1 MAYLLVSLLL
11 LSGLFQSIWSLRPN
25 IGSHVSLRSPKVEV
39 DSWPS
44 FPKDNNRALLAPR
57 QESGVASLSNQR
69 LASSRSKGEEL
80 EETKSRYGRDV
91 RNTFAWVGAAALFS
105 IGVAWQMGTQ
115 NAIEFCSGY
124 ILEYCLSVDNLF
136 VFLVLF
142 DYFNVKDNSMK
153 EKVLSYGILG
163 AILLRGLFIGL
174 GAVALEQSEKILL
187 LFAGVLAFSSF
198 KIVFSGDDEEDEED
212 EDLSDNFIVKLTKSL
227 VSTSTSFDGDNF
239 FTMENGVKAATPL
252 LLCLI
257 CVELSDVVFAFDS
270 VPAVFGVTQD
280 PFVVFTSNIFA
291 IAGLRS
297 LFGVLS
303 QAVAD
308 LKYLEKAVGLVLAVI
323 SAKLGAQAF
332 DIELL
337 SPLQSLVVV
346 LSILGGGIALSLADP
361 LAKKENT

>member
-39 DSWPS
+39 DSWPA
-44 FPKDNNRALLAPR
+44 FPKENNRALFAPR

-153 EKVLSYGILG
+153 EKVLSYG
-163 AILLRGLFIGL
+163 A
-174 GAVALEQSEKILL
+174 
-187 LFAGVLAFSSF
+187 SSC
-198 KIVFSGDDEEDEED
+198 G
-212 EDLSDNFIVKLTKSL
+212 
-227 VSTSTSFDGDNF
+227 
-239 FTMENGVKAATPL
+239 
-252 LLCLI
+252 
-257 CVELSDVVFAFDS
+257 
-270 VPAVFGVTQD
+270 
-280 PFVVFTSNIFA
+280 
-291 IAGLRS
+291 
-297 LFGVLS
+297 
-303 QAVAD
+303 
-308 LKYLEKAVGLVLAVI
+308 
-323 SAKLGAQAF
+323 
-332 DIELL
+332 
-337 SPLQSLVVV
+337 
-346 LSILGGGIALSLADP
+346 
-361 LAKKENT
+361 